1 MKKIFISCMIGMFL
15 TQGIA
20 GAAALDRIKYDT
32 TSETLTV
39 TGTSDIKPDSDMQ
52 AVTIRVLKPGI
63 SAEKFGTLTDAEKKN
78 SVVYVRQVE
87 TGKSGEFS
95 FAYMPENYAYGNYNI
110 YVTDAVGNVFY
121 NYKLFIDSEES
132 ANVLNAVNTANPAE
146 MKRALENY
154 AYLLDGVPAFEE
166 LKIKYTD
173 VDFIDT
179 ISAMITGIAFSV
191 PDDVVDEAVKASIVT
206 AINNAADKDELKDI
220 LDKYKTY
227 IGFDT
232 NTIYTKLFLDAADK
246 LAGNFIG
253 QNYDSTKAFIQNF
266 SDTVILK
273 RLAGINNYAGV
284 SEILDNSRF
293 YLSECKF
300 DKYDKLTENQKA
312 YVQKK
317 VADNAQGIDTIA
329 TLSRVFNDAVSNA
342 PAENTSTPTGGGN
355 SGGSGNS
362 GNSGGS
368 GFVTPGGIPAVSREI
383 FSDLSG
389 YEWAKDSIVDLYKK
403 GIVSGMGEDK
413 FEPSGLVTREQF
425 AKMLVTACGMYNPE
439 DECNFGDVDK
449 QAWYGSYVASAV
461 KHGIVFGESEQIFGT
476 GKNVTRQDMAA
487 MVCRAAAIKG
497 ADTRAELPTAFEDD
511 NDISEYAK
519 EAVYF
524 LKNAGVMSGKG
535 NNCFAPKEYATRAE
549 AAKLIYGLISMEEFK

>member
-179 ISAMITGIAFSV
+179 ISAMITGIAF
-191 PDDVVDEAVKASIVT
+191 
-206 AINNAADKDELKDI
+206 
-220 LDKYKTY
+220 
-227 IGFDT
+227 
-232 NTIYTKLFLDAADK
+232 
-246 LAGNFIG
+246 
-253 QNYDSTKAFIQNF
+253 
-266 SDTVILK
+266 
-273 RLAGINNYAGV
+273 
-284 SEILDNSRF
+284 
-293 YLSECKF
+293 
-300 DKYDKLTENQKA
+300 
-312 YVQKK
+312 
-317 VADNAQGIDTIA
+317 
-329 TLSRVFNDAVSNA
+329 
-342 PAENTSTPTGGGN
+342 
-355 SGGSGNS
+355 
-362 GNSGGS
+362 
-368 GFVTPGGIPAVSREI
+368 
-383 FSDLSG
+383 
-389 YEWAKDSIVDLYKK
+389 
-403 GIVSGMGEDK
+403 
-413 FEPSGLVTREQF
+413 
-425 AKMLVTACGMYNPE
+425 
-439 DECNFGDVDK
+439 
-449 QAWYGSYVASAV
+449 
-461 KHGIVFGESEQIFGT
+461 
-476 GKNVTRQDMAA
+476 
-487 MVCRAAAIKG
+487 
-497 ADTRAELPTAFEDD
+497 
-511 NDISEYAK
+511 
-519 EAVYF
+519 
-524 LKNAGVMSGKG
+524 
-535 NNCFAPKEYATRAE
+535 
-549 AAKLIYGLISMEEFK
+549 